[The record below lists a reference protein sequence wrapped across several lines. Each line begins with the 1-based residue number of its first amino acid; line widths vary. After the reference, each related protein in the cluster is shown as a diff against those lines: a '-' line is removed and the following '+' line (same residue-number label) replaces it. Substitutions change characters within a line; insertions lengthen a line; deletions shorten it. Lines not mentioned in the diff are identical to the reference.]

1 MLVRLLVAVI
11 ILMLIRDAAHEFGAA
26 KLNFLCRAIF
36 FISVDV
42 DARELWLFQQL
53 LLSLTALRCMIG
65 LQSAE
70 VLLRA
75 VLAED
80 HRLSL
85 RTIPLEEVSLDQV
98 TESDDRPIWHS
109 E

>member
-1 MLVRLLVAVI
+1 M
-11 ILMLIRDAAHEFGAA
+11 ILMLIRDAAHELGTA
-26 KLNFLCRAIF
+26 KLNFLCQAIF

-42 DARELWLFQQL
+42 GARKLRLFQQL
-53 LLSLTALRCMIG
+53 LLSLTALRCIIG
-65 LQSAE
+65 LQRTE

-75 VLAED
+75 ILAED

-85 RTIPLEEVSLDQV
+85 RTIPFEKISLDQV

-109 E
+109 G